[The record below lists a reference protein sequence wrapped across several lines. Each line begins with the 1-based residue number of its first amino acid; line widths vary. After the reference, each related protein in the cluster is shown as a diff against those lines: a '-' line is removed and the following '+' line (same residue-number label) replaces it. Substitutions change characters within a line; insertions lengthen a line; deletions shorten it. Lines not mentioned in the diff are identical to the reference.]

1 MQDLEIQGLSLSR
14 DKILRLIWQTVP
26 PGSPEPQDPATLEK
40 LIGLTEALIQV
51 SGQNRL
57 QTDPF
62 SDVNDRSISLHEPE
76 ITVALA
82 NKVILVTGGQ
92 GFIGKML
99 IETITRSFD
108 VQRVISVDSLVGEV
122 PEFESNSATRTSSRS
137 YTVDVRDYAALE
149 KIFDLEKPNIV
160 FHLAAQRLPGLAER
174 QVYQTTTTNILGSD
188 NVIQLCEQKSVEA
201 CIFASTGKASR
212 YFTPDIY
219 AGSKKIAEW
228 LFTDQAQSKNTR
240 YGIVRFTHVVENSPI
255 SLEIDQK
262 IKRGIVALHAPDRY
276 TYAQNVT
283 ESIYLLLNAL
293 TVLEPGRVKLLAV
306 KDLGWCINTLDIALH
321 KIIMADRRIPLYFQ
335 GLPLGYEKGIF
346 MGQLDLSGTEELLPM
361 FNILELDGR
370 KLSTHQDIVISEIH
384 PFSSSILQQQLAEI
398 KQKTSLDSGLESDVE
413 IRTVLNHSIENILF
427 SSFLQADLFKLVN
440 ILKWGIDLKQI
451 EDEGISLDHFKII
464 ELLIKSIYKR
474 LLSCQVLSQTSGFP
488 RLSSRI
494 IKELKNNLPSLS
506 EEISYLEEKLSR

>member
-1 MQDLEIQGLSLSR
+1 MRDFEIQGTSPSR
-14 DKILRLIWQTVP
+14 DEILRLIWQTVP

-51 SGQNRL
+51 SGQKRL

-62 SDVNDRSISLHEPE
+62 SDVNDRSIRLHEPE
-76 ITVALA
+76 LAVALA

-99 IETITRSFD
+99 IEKINRSFD
-108 VQRVISVDSLVGEV
+108 VQRVVSVDSLVSDL
-122 PEFESNSATRTSSRS
+122 PKFEPKPTTRTSNHA
-137 YTVDVRDYAALE
+137 YTVDVRDYDALE
-149 KIFDLEKPNIV
+149 AIFELEKPDIV

-188 NVIQLCEQKSVEA
+188 HLIRLCEQKGVEA

-228 LFTDQAQSKNTR
+228 IFADQAQSKKTR

-262 IKRGIVALHAPDRY
+262 IERGIVALHAPDRY

-306 KDLGWCINTLDIALH
+306 RDLGWCINTLDIALH
-321 KIIMADRRIPLYFQ
+321 KIIMADRRIPIYFQ

-384 PFSSSILQQQLAEI
+384 PFSSSIFQQQLAEI
-398 KQKTSLDSGLESDVE
+398 KQQISLESD
-413 IRTVLNHSIENILF
+413 ILTRTVLHRAIENILF
-427 SSFLQADLFKLVN
+427 SSFLQADLLKLIN
-440 ILKWGIDLKQI
+440 ILKWGFDLKKI
-451 EDEGISLDHFKII
+451 EDGGMNRDCLKII

-474 LLSCQVLSQTSGFP
+474 LLSCQISCQTSGFP
-488 RLSSRI
+488 RLSSRM
-494 IKELKNNLPSLS
+494 IKELKKNLPSFS
-506 EEISYLEEKLSR
+506 EEISYLEEKLSH